1 MQWIAVALGGALGAM
16 GRYAVVAYL
25 VPISANRFPTG
36 TLLVNILGCFLIG
49 FCFVLLVDK
58 ALLGPQWRLF
68 LMTGFL
74 GGLTTFSAFSL
85 EALQLWQYGQPAM
98 AATYLGLSLISCIAA
113 AALGITVALS
123 LTSV

>member
-1 MQWIAVALGGALGAM
+1 M
-16 GRYAVVAYL
+16 GRYAVACLLPV
-25 VPISANRFPTG
+25 SANRFPTA
-36 TLLVNILGCFLIG
+36 TLLVNILGSFLIG
-49 FCFVLLVDK
+49 ICFVLLVDR

-74 GGLTTFSAFSL
+74 GGFTTFSAFAL

-98 AATYLGLSLISCIAA
+98 AATYLGLSVLGCIAA
-113 AALGITVALS
+113 AALGISITLS